1 MKKYLF
7 AALALTALV
16 ACSKD
21 PVDEVLTSSEK
32 SVFISIANMASDTR
46 ATTGSETTGV
56 TAGTKAS
63 TKIDERFYI
72 VFADASGKIIQVAGG
87 ADANNLNSAK
97 LTSTTGDHGFAFHNI
112 PAQVTKVAAIGNAKS
127 APTVG
132 QNLTDWDTL
141 WKNEDVD
148 EEYANLLA
156 YSGGVDLTTRGEEYT
171 DEHTGET
178 YPLYTAKVTVAP
190 YLARIEITRISCTDF
205 GAENSGYDYIGV
217 KSMTLAGEKTNDDPL
232 TYKGS
237 APYTFTF
244 GSFTNDNDLITPS
257 PENINFV
264 LTDDDGV
271 LNDHTGDEVMTPSAT
286 TQVWSWNIV
295 PQATSFLTTEL
306 FVSGWNYIT
315 SVPNRQ
321 VIINS
326 YKKVDGGS
334 TITEFEGGKI
344 YKFAID
350 FKYNNME
357 AVNDYLCAD
366 VTVSIQNW
374 EVVDTDVDFKTGPNN

>member
-21 PVDEVLTSSEK
+21 PVDEVLTSSQK

-63 TKIDERFYI
+63 TKIDDRFYI
-72 VFADASGKIIQVAGG
+72 VFADASGMIIQVAGG
-87 ADANNLNSAK
+87 DANNLSSAT

-112 PAQVTKVAAIGNAKS
+112 PAQVTQVAAIGNAES
-127 APTVG
+127 APIVG
-132 QNLTDWDTL
+132 QNLTVWNTL
-141 WKNEDVD
+141 WQNEDVD
-148 EEYANLLA
+148 AEYANLLA
-156 YSGGVDLTTRGEEYT
+156 YSGGVALTTGGEVYT
-171 DEHTGET
+171 DEHTSET
-178 YPLYTAKVTVAP
+178 YPLYTASVTVAP

-205 GAENSGYDYIGV
+205 GVANSGYDYIGV
-217 KSMTLAGEKTNDDPL
+217 KSMTLAGEKINDDPL

-244 GSFTNDNDLITPS
+244 GSFTNDTDLTSPS
-257 PENINFV
+257 VENTNFV
-264 LTDDDGV
+264 LFADADLD
-271 LNDHTGDEVMTPSAT
+271 DHTGDEVMTPTVA

-357 AVNDYLCAD
+357 AVTDYLCAD

-374 EVVDTDVDFKTGPNN
+374 EVVETDVDFKTDPNN